1 MTESASLLSLRR
13 ARARPMRRRGRA
25 RPQLILIPR
34 RCIID
39 PSSTTRAVNTT
50 TLAHAHARAMASVAT
65 GSLVLR
71 IGVRRQYRGDAHRS
85 SICGSFMS
93 SSTAF
98 RGVIF
103 PASM

>member
-1 MTESASLLSLRR
+1 
-13 ARARPMRRRGRA
+13 MRRRGRA